1 MMLPLL
7 IMVHVLMT
15 TLLVTHMVI
24 HALSTTML
32 NQTNAVTM
40 IPMILLLPIF
50 AVLVKVSLKK
60 KQPLLM
66 MELVSMTIP

>member
-15 TLLVTHMVI
+15 TLLVTHMVTL
-24 HALSTTML
+24 ALSTTML

>member
-1 MMLPLL
+1 
-7 IMVHVLMT
+7 MV
-15 TLLVTHMVI
+15 TL
-24 HALSTTML
+24 ALSTTML
-32 NQTNAVTM
+32 NQTNVVTM